1 MGRGQNMNN
10 ETKRGRPLGASAA
23 DVFLWLLLLLCIAAV
38 AVRIVLGEGGG
49 IALTRQEN
57 YLLSYSAAGV
67 RGEYSDA
74 FSDGTEYYLEDGTY
88 FGKLTGEA
96 VLTPMREYLENS
108 HGVYVVSYRSDGRM
122 DVKGAA
128 QVRGAMTERGFLLGG
143 ETYIAPNMR
152 LTLYSATAT
161 VEILVTDITGVA
173 AQN

>member
-1 MGRGQNMNN
+1 MNK
-10 ETKRGRPLGASAA
+10 ETKQGRFARISAA
-23 DVFLWLLLLLCIAAV
+23 DVFLWLLLLLCVAAV

-49 IALTRQEN
+49 LALTRQED
-57 YLLSYSAAGV
+57 YLLSYSAAGI

-108 HGVYVVSYRSDGRM
+108 KGVYVVSYRSDGRM

-143 ETYIAPNMR
+143 ETYIAPNMH
-152 LTLYSATAT
+152 LTLYSETSA
-161 VEILVTDITGVA
+161 VEILITDITGVT